1 MSLGFQAVKS
11 SAGEADAITVKIT
24 SIKIF
29 FINVSPK
36 LIAYIFKINYIISR

>member
-1 MSLGFQAVKS
+1 MSLRFQAVKS
-11 SAGEADAITVKIT
+11 SADEADEADAITVKIT

-36 LIAYIFKINYIISR
+36 LIAYIF